1 MQPTRKQPRAAER
14 RSLIWLTEQPDKPE
28 ISLKRS
34 LTSWRHNDDNARGSR
49 ISAGGSRMW
58 PQGPPMRYQTIGG
71 AWHRTILI
79 GRLRVDVVTLT
90 HHPAERPSLSAFV
103 ARLEEEP
110 HANPNTRTREFSL
123 RDPDGYYVTISEL
136 SSLELTGHTA
146 TVARAGAH

>member
-1 MQPTRKQPRAAER
+1 
-14 RSLIWLTEQPDKPE
+14 
-28 ISLKRS
+28 
-34 LTSWRHNDDNARGSR
+34 
-49 ISAGGSRMW
+49 MW
-58 PQGPPMRYQTIGG
+58 PQGPPTRYQTIGG
-71 AWHRTILI
+71 TWHRTILI

-136 SSLELTGHTA
+136 SSLELTGHAA
-146 TVARAGAH
+146 TVARA

>member
-1 MQPTRKQPRAAER
+1 
-14 RSLIWLTEQPDKPE
+14 
-28 ISLKRS
+28 
-34 LTSWRHNDDNARGSR
+34 
-49 ISAGGSRMW
+49 MW
-58 PQGPPMRYQTIGG
+58 PQGPPTRYQTIGG

-123 RDPDGYYVTISEL
+123 RDPDGYYVTISEF
-136 SSLELTGHTA
+136 SSLELTGHAA
-146 TVARAGAH
+146 TVARA